1 MRTYNR
7 VGAVVLVVSAC
18 AIAGPAFAQE
28 ASRPGVDLSPA
39 LTQLSDAVFLGVQA
53 AGLALIGFLTRWV
66 AKKLGNE
73 KLAENDAIRG
83 YLNAAFT
90 NAIGFAHTK
99 FRSYIAGSGRKL
111 TRIEIENDLVRFAV
125 GFMLGKVPD
134 ALKHFGITEEG
145 IRDMIV
151 ARLPEDLLDPAKYT
165 DVINAPVAT
174 PAAAPA

>member
-1 MRTYNR
+1 MKTYNL
-7 VGAVVLVVSAC
+7 VGAVLVVSVALST
-18 AIAGPAFAQE
+18 GVAFAEE
-28 ASRPGVDLSPA
+28 AARPGVDLSPA
-39 LTQLSDAVFLGVQA
+39 IAQLSDAVFLGVQA

-73 KLAENDAIRG
+73 KLAENDAIRT
-83 YLNAAFT
+83 YLNTAFT

-99 FRSYIAGSGRKL
+99 FKTYIAGSGRKL

-151 ARLPEDLLDPAKYT
+151 ARLPESLLDPDAYK
-165 DVINAPVAT
+165 DVINAKQDPALKPAT
-174 PAAAPA
+174 